1 MRLKLT
7 KTTVDGLQPGAKPEF
22 AWDSELRGFG
32 LKVMPSGA
40 KTYVLQYRLGGRGSP
55 TRRFF
60 IGQQGKDGWTPDKA
74 RTRAEELKRAVKEGK
89 DPQRLKRSEAAAV
102 TLRQFAE
109 DEGDKQVK
117 RPPGYLA
124 YAKDRKKPRSVVEDT
139 RNLKRH
145 ILPVLGDRKLHSIT
159 AHDIEKFHASMS
171 ATPTTANRCLALLS
185 NIFTVARKQ
194 GLVSFATNPA
204 RDVEK
209 FPETKRKRF
218 LSQVELQR
226 LGAALNQAEAT
237 TQRHEAALAVWRR
250 NGKKGP
256 PPKAPAEGEPASAT
270 AAIRLL
276 MLTGCRLSEMLTLQW
291 QHVDLSE
298 RRLRLPESKTGAKI
312 VPLGRAA
319 IEIFDGMP
327 KAADSGNLF
336 VFPGFR
342 KGSHF
347 SGIQRVFQ
355 RIRERAGLHDVR
367 LHDLR
372 HSFASVAV
380 AGGASL
386 YMTGQL
392 LGHAQATTTQRYA
405 HVPADPL
412 LEAADK
418 TADRIAEAMSGKS
431 IPHQKRGDVEKLP
444 RQRT

>member
-7 KTTVDGLQPGAKPEF
+7 KTSVDGLKPGANVEF

-55 TRRFF
+55 ARRYS
-60 IGQQGKDGWTPDKA
+60 IGQHGRDGWTPDKA

-89 DPQRLKRSEAAAV
+89 DPQRMKRAEAAAV
-102 TLRQFAE
+102 TLRQFVE
-109 DEGDKQVK
+109 DEGDKEAK

-124 YAKDRKKPRSVVEDT
+124 YAKDRKKPRSLAEDT

-145 ILPVLGDRKLHSIT
+145 ILPALGGRKLHSIA

-171 ATPTTANRCLALLS
+171 ATPTTANRCLSLLS

-218 LSQVELQR
+218 LSQVELAR
-226 LGAALNQAEAT
+226 LGAVLTQAETA
-237 TQRHEAALAVWRR
+237 TQRHEGALTVWRAR
-250 NGKKGP
+250 GKKGP
-256 PPKAPAEGEPASAT
+256 PPKPREEAEPTSAT

-276 MLTGCRLSEMLTLQW
+276 ILTGCRVSEILTLQR
-291 QHVDLSE
+291 QHVDLAE
-298 RRLRLPESKTGAKI
+298 RRLRLPDSKTGAKI

-319 IEIFDGMP
+319 VEIL
-327 KAADSGNLF
+327 ADLLSAPESGNLHIL
-336 VFPGFR
+336 PGYRRGTHFR
-342 KGSHF
+342 
-347 SGIQRVFQ
+347 GIQRVFQ
-355 RIRERAGLHDVR
+355 RIRKHARLHDVR

-412 LEAADK
+412 LEAADR
-418 TADRIAEAMSGKS
+418 TAEKIAHAMSGKAA
-431 IPHQKRGDVEKLP
+431 PHQKRGDVEKLP

>member
-7 KTTVDGLQPGAKPEF
+7 KTTVDGLKPSSKTAF

-40 KTYVLQYRLGGRGSP
+40 KSYVLQYRLGGRGSP
-55 TRRFF
+55 ARRYH
-60 IGQQGKDGWTPDKA
+60 IGQHGKDGWTPDKA

-89 DPQRLKRSEAAAV
+89 DPQRLKREDAAAV

-109 DEGDKQVK
+109 DAGDKQAK

-124 YAKDRKKPRSVVEDT
+124 YAGERKKPRSVTEDS

-145 ILPVLGDRKLHSIT
+145 ILPVLGDRKLHSIS

-171 ATPTTANRCLALLS
+171 ATPTTANRCLSLLS
-185 NIFTVARKQ
+185 NMFTVARKQ
-194 GLVSFATNPA
+194 GLVSFAVNPC

-226 LGAALNQAEAT
+226 LGTALTETEAATE
-237 TQRHEAALAVWRR
+237 RHETALAAWRR
-250 NGKKGP
+250 KGKKGP
-256 PPKAPAEGEPASAT
+256 PPKVPEEGEPASAT
-270 AAIRLL
+270 TAIRLL
-276 MLTGCRLSEMLTLQW
+276 MLTGCRLSEILTLQW
-291 QHVDLSE
+291 QHVDISE

-319 IEIFDGMP
+319 IEILDNMP
-327 KAADSGNLF
+327 KAKESANLY

-342 KGSHF
+342 RGTHF

-355 RIRERAGLHDVR
+355 RIRKRARLHDVR

-418 TADRIAEAMSGKS
+418 TAERIAEAMSGKLA
-431 IPHQKRGDVEKLP
+431 PHQKRGDVQKLP